1 MSRTAS
7 CKLSVIADRGSAVK
21 RPAVSRAP
29 LWLMVAALTSIFAM
43 SQAYRTLPAIVANAI
58 EAEFHLSAQAIGF
71 FAGAFHLSFGLM
83 QLFVGVALDR
93 YGPKWTVTVFFSVG
107 VLGAILCAAAPNFAL
122 LITGQI
128 LLGIGSAPAFLAVL
142 LFIAQ
147 AFPPNRFTSISGY
160 AMSFGGLGMLA
171 TATPLAFVVQTWSW
185 RASFIL
191 LAIASTL
198 ALIIAFVLV
207 RERPSRA
214 YAKSESLA
222 DAFRQ
227 AALLFKAP
235 QTAGILILG
244 AITYSSLLALRGL
257 WIVPLFVQRHDFT
270 LVQTGN
276 VVLILSVAMLLSPML
291 FGRIDPGVRWRRPL
305 IVTGALVSAA
315 LILILGWAE
324 PRSAAADIV
333 LTLVIGLVSGF
344 IILQYADVRAS
355 YPQDV
360 AGRALAIFT
369 MAMFLGVA
377 LVQWLTGL
385 VAGFVIA
392 RGQEPLFAVHATLA
406 ILLVAASTAFVAL
419 PRAPMNRPNA
429 ART

>member
-1 MSRTAS
+1 M
-7 CKLSVIADRGSAVK
+7 
-21 RPAVSRAP
+21 RAP
-29 LWLMVAALTSIFAM
+29 PWVMVAALTSIFAM

-93 YGPKWTVTVFFSVG
+93 YGPKWTVCVFFSLAVF
-107 VLGAILCAAAPNFAL
+107 GAILCAAAPNFAVL
-122 LITGQI
+122 NAGQI

-142 LFIAQ
+142 LFTAH
-147 AFPPNRFTSISGY
+147 AYPPNRFTSISGY

-185 RASFIL
+185 RATFVL
-191 LAIASTL
+191 LAIGSVVAL
-198 ALIIAFVLV
+198 AATFLLV
-207 RERPSRA
+207 RDRA
-214 YAKSESLA
+214 PPPEAKSERLA
-222 DAFRQ
+222 EAFKQ

-235 QTAGILILG
+235 QSAGILVLG

-257 WIVPLFVQRHDFT
+257 WIVPLFVQRHHFT

-276 VVLILSVAMLLSPML
+276 VVLILSVAMLFSPMI
-291 FGRIDPGVRWRRPL
+291 FGRIDPGIRWRRQV
-305 IVTGALVSAA
+305 IIAGALVSAL
-315 LILILGWAE
+315 LILILGWAT
-324 PRSAAADIV
+324 PRSSGADIA
-333 LTLVIGLVSGF
+333 LTLAIGLISGF

-355 YPQDV
+355 YAPDV

-377 LVQWLTGL
+377 LAQWLTGM
-385 VAGFVIA
+385 VAGFGIE
-392 RGQEPLFAVHATLA
+392 RGHEPLFAVHATLA
-406 ILLVAASTAFVAL
+406 FLLVAASAAFVAL
-419 PRAPMNRPNA
+419 PRAPMNRPA
-429 ART
+429 AAAK